1 MNELPASLRGLC
13 KRAGVQIGWQD
24 VFSRR
29 HEVAEADLRAIL
41 GHLGLEAGDDE
52 AIAASLARLDR
63 DDATPLPLLTADPG
77 GAVLLGRDVVSTLP
91 CQITLEDGTRIE
103 ATLAAGADGAVL
115 TAPDAIG
122 YHDWRCGSHSGRLA
136 VAPPR
141 CFDIEDLA
149 PRAGPSPWGL
159 AVQLYSLRRVGD
171 GGVGDYAALAGF
183 AREAAAHG
191 ADALA
196 ISPVHA
202 QFSADPDRFSP
213 YAPSSR
219 LMFNVVHVA
228 TDTAEPALEALD
240 LIDWPAVG
248 ANRLAALRAQ
258 FDRSRDDPA
267 FLAWRQA
274 QGPAL
279 ERHAIFETL
288 HDRIWRQQG
297 GAWNWR
303 DWPEAF
309 RTPQSTGIAAFAA
322 EHADE
327 IAFHAWA
334 QYQAGLGLAAAQEAA
349 RDAGMAIGLISDL
362 AVGTDSGGSHCW
374 SHQQESLIGLSI
386 GAPPDLFQPDGQDWG
401 ITAFSPVGLKRT
413 GFAAFID
420 MLRAAMTHAGGV
432 RIDHAMGLSRLWVIP
447 QGGKSSQGAYL
458 HFPETDMLRLLRL
471 ESVRNRAIV
480 VGEDLGTLPDGF
492 QDRMQD
498 GAINGMRVLW
508 FERDADGGGFHAPAI
523 WSHEAA
529 AMTSTH
535 DLPTICGWWLGHDI
549 EWRERL
555 GDGGGDHQRAERD
568 RDRAQLWSAMLASG
582 AASGPRPPGWDAY
595 PVVAAAIA
603 HTARAACHLVLLTV
617 EDALAL
623 IEQPNLPGTTDEH
636 PNWRRKLPRA
646 VGHLLDESATAAR
659 LAVLDALRRNHT

>member
-1 MNELPASLRGLC
+1 MSALPEALRTLC
-13 KRAGVQIGWQD
+13 ERAGVQIGWQD
-24 VFSRR
+24 VFSRH
-29 HEVAEADLRAIL
+29 HEVAESDLRAIL
-41 GHLGLEAGDDE
+41 GHLGLDAGDDE

-63 DDATPLPLLTADPG
+63 ETASSLPLLTADPG
-77 GAVLLGRDVVSTLP
+77 GRVALGRDVDPARP
-91 CQITLEDGTRIE
+91 CRLTLEDGTTLE
-103 ATLAAGADGAVL
+103 ATLEPGPDGAIL
-115 TAPDAIG
+115 TAPEAIG
-122 YHDWRCGSHSGRLA
+122 YHVWACGEHSGQLA
-136 VAPPR
+136 VAPHR

-149 PRAGPSPWGL
+149 SDRHRPWGL
-159 AVQLYSLRRVGD
+159 AVQLYSLRRTGD

-219 LMFNVVHVA
+219 VMFNVIHVA
-228 TDTAEPALEALD
+228 TQNTAPALEALD

-248 ANRLAALRAQ
+248 LDSVAALRSQ
-258 FDRSRDDPA
+258 FAHARQAPD
-267 FLAWRQA
+267 FTAWRES
-274 QGPAL
+274 QGLAL
-279 ERHAIFETL
+279 ERHAIFEAL
-288 HDRIWRQQG
+288 HAHLWRQQG
-297 GAWNWR
+297 GSWNWR
-303 DWPEAF
+303 DWPEPF
-309 RTPQSTGIAAFAA
+309 RTPDSPEIAAFAA

-327 IAFHAWA
+327 VSFHAWA
-334 QYQAGLGLAAAQEAA
+334 QYQAGLGLAVAQAAA
-349 RDAGMAIGLISDL
+349 REAGMSIGLISDL
-362 AVGTDSGGSHCW
+362 AVGTDPGGSHCW
-374 SHQQESLIGLSI
+374 SHQQESLIGLSV
-386 GAPPDLFQPDGQDWG
+386 GAPPDLLQPDGQDWG
-401 ITAFSPVGLKRT
+401 ITAFSPVGLRRT
-413 GFAAFID
+413 GYRAFIE
-420 MLRAAMTHAGGV
+420 MLRAAMAHAGGV

-492 QDRMQD
+492 QARMD
-498 GAINGMRVLW
+498 EGAINGMRVLW
-508 FERDADGGGFHAPAI
+508 FERDADGGGFHAPSI

-555 GDGGGDHQRAERD
+555 GDGGGDQQRAERD

-582 AASGPRPPGWDAY
+582 AANGPRPPGWDAY

-603 HTARAACHLVLLTV
+603 HTARAACHLMLLAV

-623 IEQPNLPGTTDEH
+623 IEQPNLPGTTDQH
-636 PNWRRKLPRA
+636 PNWRRRLPRP

-659 LAVLDALRRNHT
+659 LAVLDALRRDAR